1 MSPRYT
7 DKRLLNDLKLKAKIL
22 GRLPTKEEV
31 DEDKNK
37 MSYKMDK
44 KVDTK
49 SLEDLTKEQLINI
62 INNCS
67 DATKTEILKYE

>member
-31 DEDKNK
+31 DEDKN
-37 MSYKMDK
+37 MANSSTYC
-44 KVDTK
+44 
-49 SLEDLTKEQLINI
+49 Q
-62 INNCS
+62 
-67 DATKTEILKYE
+67 